1 VRKLG
6 FTLLGV
12 IALVAAIFVIG
23 ELNETDEDADE
34 PGRTTTTAE
43 PPRERTETEATPG
56 PDPGPDEPDVDPRLA
71 AIERAAL
78 AYLERAERG
87 EVGPPGLPTSDEASI
102 RRITMLGPSNGAI
115 VDLTGGARIDLR
127 RRAGRW
133 VVTDAI
139 PAHTDPHPPSG
150 PP

>member
-1 VRKLG
+1 MRKLG

-43 PPRERTETEATPG
+43 PPPERTETEA
-56 PDPGPDEPDVDPRLA
+56 EPEPEPEEPEVDPERA
-71 AIERAAL
+71 AIERAAID
-78 AYLERAERG
+78 YLERAERG
-87 EVGPPGLPTSDEASI
+87 EVGPPGLPTSDEASV
-102 RRITMLGPSNGAI
+102 RLVRTTPGGA
-115 VDLTGGARIDLR
+115 VVLLTGGARMTLER
-127 RRAGRW
+127 RGGRW
-133 VVTDAI
+133 LVTDAV
-139 PAHTDPHPPSG
+139 PARTDPQPPSG